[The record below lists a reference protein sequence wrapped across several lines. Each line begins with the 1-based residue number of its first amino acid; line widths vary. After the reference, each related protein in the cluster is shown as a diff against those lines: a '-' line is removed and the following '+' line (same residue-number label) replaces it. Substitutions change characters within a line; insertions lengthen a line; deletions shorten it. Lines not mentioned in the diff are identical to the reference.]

1 MKFRVWDKSTDY
13 MDYRVRVTT
22 TNDYMKV
29 EVLDAFS
36 DWRELEKGQYELM
49 QSIGLVDENG
59 EEIFEGDILTDE
71 GSFENDGW
79 DYATIEFDRT
89 DYTYYLSW
97 ENEGICQSIT
107 ECENY
112 AVAGNIYEN
121 KDLLNDD
128 KEWLEELKTSLNE
141 LARKLEMIEEMD
153 KEMNFEELREKVEEW
168 ANDKDLLHSENA
180 DKQFMKF
187 IEEVFEF
194 KTEMDYLCRIG
205 QSSEEVYSDYEQIE
219 TQENMRLE
227 MGDIFVTLIVLCKQ
241 LGIDCVE
248 CLNKAYDKISKRKG
262 VTKDG
267 IFIKEEDL

>member
-1 MKFRVWDKSTDY
+1 MKFRVWDKSINY

-22 TNDYMKV
+22 TDDYIKV

-36 DWRELEKGQYELM
+36 DWRELEDGQYELM
-49 QSIGLVDENG
+49 QSTGLLDENG

-71 GSFENDGW
+71 GSFENDSW
-79 DYATIEFDRT
+79 DYATIEFDKT

-97 ENEGICQSIT
+97 KNEGICQNIT

-112 AVAGNIYEN
+112 AVSGNIYEN

-128 KEWLEELKTSLNE
+128 KEWLEELKTSLKE
-141 LARKLEMIEEMD
+141 LARKIDSIEERN
-153 KEMNFEELREKVEEW
+153 KVMNFEELKTKVEEW
-168 ANDKDLLHSENA
+168 AKDKDLLHEENA

-194 KTEMDYLCRIG
+194 KSEMDNYDLDPGTLKTYFFR
-205 QSSEEVYSDYEQIE
+205 
-219 TQENMRLE
+219 NMQLE
-227 MGDIFVTLIVLCKQ
+227 MGDIFVTLIILCKQ

-248 CLNKAYDKISKRKG
+248 CLEMAYEKISKRKG
-262 VTKDG
+262 KTVNG
-267 IFIKEEDL
+267 LFIKEEDL